1 MQIDMFWDTASA
13 HVRAVTPAEGLAG
26 WAGPDKADKARPW
39 LGMECA
45 DILNQQTAPK
55 ITTSW

>member
-1 MQIDMFWDTASA
+1 MFWDTASA